1 MELCQLFFFLSCT
14 LAMVSAAAAAGASA
28 APLAGLHVR
37 YSSSVSTATVRVVP
51 NFLSKLQIE
60 QHLREES
67 RYALV
72 PNDFPGNRTWG
83 TAHLSPAFLRR
94 VLTDGA
100 EQCPSADFEAGL
112 PASAVGILTNHVTET
127 TRPHLDCNPATKKP
141 VEASNDVAVVFLN
154 SNEDATFIV
163 GREAFAVEEGSL
175 FIFPGGTVPHFL
187 EIERSATKTTELSS
201 SFVQMLG
208 PFEVDGSHG
217 IVMMAPNLDGLG
229 NAGPLDRQ
237 CVSDDGVDC
246 DYKAGDASIEGTNRE
261 RNLQEGN
268 TPDSSAASE
277 TAEAGGRSEFI
288 TGNVRITGYREGM
301 TPDGAANQTIEVWY
315 DIGGLEPA
323 LEFRIE
329 MEDGPTSFCND
340 VQPGQVDAD
349 YPDLQSSEVADSIW
363 HQVAST
369 SDSDGRSQ
377 GFAYVDVGFAV
388 EELFDHPVVLYKSD
402 DTALAC
408 GILKALVESSAAST
422 QVGADDSTASPSP
435 PSAGL
440 APWTRF
446 LFVCCLFAGAFI

>member
-1 MELCQLFFFLSCT
+1 MKLLQLYT
-14 LAMVSAAAAAGASA
+14 LATMAAAAETSA
-28 APLAGLHVR
+28 APLAGLRH
-37 YSSSVSTATVRVVP
+37 SSVSTATVRVVP

-83 TAHLSPAFLRR
+83 TAHLSPAFLRK

-127 TRPHLDCNPATKKP
+127 TRPHLDCTPATKKP
-141 VEASNDVAVVFLN
+141 VNASNDVAVVFLN

-187 EIERSATKTTELSS
+187 EIERSATTRKTEPSS
-201 SFVQMLG
+201 SFVHMLG
-208 PFEVDGSHG
+208 PFEVGGSHG
-217 IVMMAPNLDGLG
+217 IVMMEVINGG
-229 NAGPLDRQ
+229 QFYWQ
-237 CVSDDGVDC
+237 CVSDGVDC

-277 TAEAGGRSEFI
+277 TAQAGGRSEFI

-301 TPDGAANQTIEVWY
+301 TPDGAANHTIEVWY

-340 VQPGQVDAD
+340 VWPGQVDAD
-349 YPDLQSSEVADSIW
+349 YPDLQSSEVADGIW

-377 GFAYVDVGFAV
+377 GLAYVNVGFGV

-402 DTALAC
+402 DTVFAC
-408 GILKALVESSAAST
+408 GILKALAESSTGST
-422 QVGADDSTASPSP
+422 EDGDDDSTASPSP

-440 APWTRF
+440 AQWARF
-446 LFVCCLFAGAFI
+446 LFVCCLFAGAFF